1 MPAAGLEGLMQLS
14 GGPALGVR
22 LVAAGLLV
30 AALSALGSASA
41 QQDSVQPT
49 SPPAPPP
56 QLLLP
61 YAGATLEKYFAR
73 LRIDFAQLDADRDGR
88 ITQRDVDRHVL
99 METALTRAYGLVVVM
114 QYDLDGDGSV
124 TEDEIRQAM
133 GYNLR
138 RSVGDPAKKIDDVV
152 RSTMA
157 LDTDRDGKV
166 NFAEAGKSV
175 HPLLQQSFGVLES
188 ERTRLALTIEAGV
201 KGEITWQ
208 DFEAAGDSL
217 FRKVDADHDGK
228 ITPQE
233 HDDYRRTSAAS
244 QPPAAQPR

>member
-1 MPAAGLEGLMQLS
+1 
-14 GGPALGVR
+14 
-22 LVAAGLLV
+22 
-30 AALSALGSASA
+30 
-41 QQDSVQPT
+41 
-49 SPPAPPP
+49 
-56 QLLLP
+56 
-61 YAGATLEKYFAR
+61 
-73 LRIDFAQLDADRDGR
+73 
-88 ITQRDVDRHVL
+88 
-99 METALTRAYGLVVVM
+99 
-114 QYDLDGDGSV
+114 
-124 TEDEIRQAM
+124 
-133 GYNLR
+133 
-138 RSVGDPAKKIDDVV
+138 
-152 RSTMA
+152 MA

-208 DFEAAGDSL
+208 DFEAAGESL

-244 QPPAAQPR
+244 RPPAAQPR